1 MGGDRRQKVLLGV
14 LAAVALAA
22 LLKFTVFNGDDDSPD
37 TATPTSGASGLT
49 FDDGA
54 STTDGIPDTPNTVDV
69 FDGKNPFEPV
79 IQITTP
85 TAPTTTSGT
94 GPTTTTIPGQTTTT
108 TAAPTNNPNA
118 NAFTLQSVTRQST
131 GTYVAIVKIGSTV
144 YEDILEGDYFGP
156 NDSYRF
162 LEGTS
167 DTCGRFQHGD
177 VTFTLCENT
186 TTNK

>member
-14 LAAVALAA
+14 LAAIALAA
-22 LLKFTVFNGDDDSPD
+22 LLKFTVFNGGGDDSPD
-37 TATPTSGASGLT
+37 ATPTSGSGSSLT
-49 FDDGA
+49 FDDGS
-54 STTDGIPDTPNTVDV
+54 STTGGVPGPPNTVDV

-85 TAPTTTSGT
+85 TTASTTTSGT

-108 TAAPTNNPNA
+108 TAAPSNNP
-118 NAFTLQSVTRQST
+118 NAFTLQSMTRQST